1 MRTSL
6 FVLLLFFSGSILAAN
21 PVNLRTAQHYYQQGQ
36 QAEAR
41 KDYQAAR
48 IAYSRALLNAKLGEA
63 PPAATSMLTYNL
75 GRMEGYACNFS
86 EAERLILDALA
97 QEEKLSGPSSG
108 LTSMRLLELARL
120 NFDRGLYSQS
130 LTYFER
136 GVSAVEKLDI
146 ESSDPSGF
154 ALVLDDWAK
163 ALKESGEEEKAQGV
177 LKRATSIRDRNP
189 GKRPGFVP
197 ARYSPSC

>member
-1 MRTSL
+1 
-6 FVLLLFFSGSILAAN
+6 
-21 PVNLRTAQHYYQQGQ
+21 
-36 QAEAR
+36 
-41 KDYQAAR
+41 
-48 IAYSRALLNAKLGEA
+48 
-63 PPAATSMLTYNL
+63 MLTYNL

-97 QEEKLSGPSSG
+97 QEEKLSGPYSG

-154 ALVLDDWAK
+154 AFVLDDWAK

-177 LKRATSIRDRNP
+177 LKRAASIRDRNP
-189 GKRPGFVP
+189 GKRPVFVP